1 MPEYLAPGV
10 YVEEVSFRSK
20 SIEGVS
26 TSTAAF
32 VGPTRK
38 GPLSGTPEVITS
50 FGDFERIY
58 GGLTSLSFAP
68 GQDSINYLAHAVN
81 AFFANGGARLYV
93 ARTFMPRNGLDGIA
107 RATVIAGDAANQAA
121 FVARERGAGYNGSV
135 VVSMKRTKTSE
146 KLALDAKSVPIGSL
160 LRTGG
165 DNPALPA
172 RLKGGTPPFSL
183 GAGGK
188 LALTINGGAPQEITL
203 TGTPAEVTGDA
214 VADPANVPVAAGLS
228 LTVTFKGKPA
238 QTIALPAE
246 TRSLA
251 DWAGFLNAKLVF
263 GHARVANN
271 NQLVIASDLRGSA
284 VQTTVNALP
293 ALGFNPV
300 APATAIAAT
309 GAGNV
314 ANLDA
319 VTYSE
324 LLALLTAA
332 GVAVDAAQDPATGQ
346 LVLSTKTTGKAGAK
360 LQVHANTAKDVQNG
374 LGLAAG
380 EVTGEDGAAV
390 LFYYRAGGGW
400 IGGADGVTPLA
411 DTTVLDTAEVIT
423 ATVVVT
429 EPDGAQIGF
438 DEVGLSAAHPRFLGD
453 ILSKTPTRKADALLN
468 PVAFEIGATLKAAP
482 DLPLRLRTAFFGTL
496 GGSKFDLT
504 GGDDG
509 QEPPA
514 GKPAPAVAGA
524 VSYQEALALLEAVD
538 DVSILAAPGHSSFAK
553 SNFQSIQDLLI
564 GHCEKM
570 KYRIAVLDTPAGLLI
585 SEAQD
590 VRSRIDSTRAA
601 LYYPW
606 VVVANPAA
614 RPGDDRIP
622 KEIALPPSGFVTGI
636 YARTDIQRGVWKAP
650 ANEVVLGT
658 LRFERDITH
667 GEQEVLNPQGVNC
680 LRFFYG
686 RGNRVWGARTAT
698 SDPEWK
704 YVNVRR
710 YFNYLE
716 HSIDRSTQWA
726 VFEPNGEALWAN
738 IRETVSAFLYNEWRS
753 GALLGS
759 KPEESFFVRCDR
771 STMTQND
778 LDNGRLICLIG
789 VAPLKPAEFVIFR
802 IGQKTADARS

>member
-58 GGLTSLSFAP
+58 GGLTSLSFTA
-68 GQDSINYLAHAVN
+68 GQESINFLAHAVN

-93 ARTFMPRNGLDGIA
+93 ARTFMPRNGSDGIA

-121 FVARERGAGYNGSV
+121 FVARERGSGYNGSI

-146 KLALDAKSVPIGSL
+146 KLALDARSVPIGSL

-172 RLKGGTPPFSL
+172 RLRGGAPPFAL

-188 LALTINGGAPQEITL
+188 LALAINGAPPQEITL
-203 TGTPAEVTGDA
+203 SGTPAEVTGA
-214 VADPANVPVAAGLS
+214 VVADPANVAVAADTA

-251 DWAGFLNAKLVF
+251 DWASFLNTKLVF
-263 GHARVANN
+263 GHARVADGNK
-271 NQLVIASDLRGSA
+271 LVIASDLRGSA
-284 VQTTVNALP
+284 IQTTVGALP
-293 ALGFNPV
+293 AFGFAPA
-300 APATAIAAT
+300 APATTLTAT
-309 GAGNV
+309 GGGNV

-332 GVAVDAAQDPATGQ
+332 GMALDVAQDPATGQ

-360 LQVHANTAKDVQNG
+360 LQVHATTAKDVQGG

-380 EVTGEDGAAV
+380 EVTGEDGTEV
-390 LFYYRAGGGW
+390 LFYYRASGGW
-400 IGGADGVTPLA
+400 VGGADGATPLA
-411 DTTVLDTAEVIT
+411 DTTKLNGAEIVT

-429 EPDGAQIGF
+429 EPDGAQIGY
-438 DEVGLSAAHPRFLGD
+438 DEIGLSAAHPRFLGD
-453 ILSKTPTRKADALLN
+453 VLSKTPTRKADALLN

-482 DLPLRLRTAFFGTL
+482 DLPLRLRTALFGTL
-496 GGSKFDLT
+496 GGSKFDLI

-553 SNFQSIQDLLI
+553 TNFQSIQDLLI

-570 KYRIAVLDTPAGLLI
+570 RYRIAVLDTPAGLLI

-590 VRSRIDSTRAA
+590 ARSRIDSTRAA

-650 ANEVVLGT
+650 ANEVVLGA

-686 RGNRVWGARTAT
+686 RGNRVWGARTAS